1 MEKNEVQ
8 ISSLEVTKKVP
19 SPLKMFFFLKK
30 KKILKLICV
39 DMIFKRVCGI
49 FFLDQWV
56 LGYLRFRK
64 VVLHNKIINKIRL
77 TNNQVNSTHC
87 FGDNSRKTSS
97 AR

>member
-8 ISSLEVTKKVP
+8 ISSFEVTKKVP
-19 SPLKMFFFLKK
+19 SPLKMFFLKK
-30 KKILKLICV
+30 KKIFKLICV
-39 DMIFKRVCGI
+39 DMIFERVCGI
-49 FFLDQWV
+49 FFLDKWV

-64 VVLHNKIINKIRL
+64 VVLHNKIINKTRL

-87 FGDNSRKTSS
+87 FGDNSRKTS